1 MSGVSFVKLTPAQL
15 AYSAV
20 VPQALDNQWAPTS
33 TLKRLLRSGKPLR
46 DWQTEEESKRLVLT
60 EWRRALIYT
69 PQVVVN
75 RAALFNNAIIVEDYS
90 GANKPHFQK
99 LLSHG
104 VIVEY
109 LLTEETP
116 DQRPNF
122 TIGEEKWRRWLETIQ
137 DAEVHCV
144 RLDWGN
150 QEDDFKNIASVFH
163 EYFQTINMP
172 ERIQHLTN
180 AFRIPRGEKR
190 RIFEEKLKEVAR
202 FTFDLADQ
210 GKTVTRS
217 HLYKK
222 FVCQDDSPIDEGW
235 YDSSKPFAAEL
246 KQIFDLRY
254 NVNLPDALGRYVF
267 TPQDSPDRTAL
278 GELTRETL
286 RDVLQDNQIEQL
298 LSMLRQFVFAS
309 INPGL
314 YLQGLHLLSLE
325 DVLEV
330 RRTDEWENY
339 IESLDTLLR
348 HPLDFETQAN
358 RLVADFAKL
367 SERIVQIKTERA
379 RSAAASLATR
389 AQVQMNL
396 LLAVGSAWMKLS
408 FSPDDPSRILVET
421 LAAPV
426 SAGVAPLALNLL
438 IKAQGRVELA
448 HSINFLRSKVRNGRD
463 VWNHIWG
470 TLSSDPRFQ
479 FLAMQSVLEQ
489 QANQSGNEI
498 DPNEYL

>member
-1 MSGVSFVKLTPAQL
+1 MSAVSFVKLTPAEL
-15 AYSAV
+15 EYSAV
-20 VPQALDNQWAPTS
+20 VPQALDNQWTPTS
-33 TLKRLLRSGKPLR
+33 TLKRLLRTRKSLK
-46 DWQTEEESKRLVLT
+46 DWQSTQQSKKLVLT

-90 GANKPHFQK
+90 RASKPYFQK
-99 LLSHG
+99 LLSQG

-109 LLTEETP
+109 LLTEEAP
-116 DQRPNF
+116 DQRPHF
-122 TIGEEKWRRWLETIQ
+122 TIGEEKWQRWLETIQ

-144 RLDWGN
+144 RLDWAN

-163 EYFQTINMP
+163 QYFQTINIS
-172 ERIQHLTN
+172 ERIEHLIH
-180 AFRIPRGEKR
+180 AFRIPPSQR
-190 RIFEEKLKEVAR
+190 RNFEEKLREVAR

-217 HLYKK
+217 DLYKK
-222 FVCQDDSPIDEGW
+222 FVCQDGSPIDEGW
-235 YDSSKPFAAEL
+235 YDSGKPFAAEL

-267 TPQDSPDRTAL
+267 TPKDSPDRNVL

-286 RDVLQDNQIEQL
+286 RDALQDNQIEQL
-298 LSMLRQFVFAS
+298 LEMLRRFVFAS

-314 YLQGLHLLSLE
+314 YLRGLHLLSLE

-330 RRTDEWENY
+330 RSTDEWENY
-339 IESLDTLLR
+339 IQSLNTLLR
-348 HPLDFETQAN
+348 RPLEFQEQAN

-367 SERIVQIKTERA
+367 SEQIVQLKTQRA
-379 RSAAASLATR
+379 RTSAASFASS
-389 AQVQMNL
+389 AQLQMSF

-408 FSPDDPSRILVET
+408 FSPEDPSRILVET

-426 SAGVAPLALNLL
+426 SVGVAPLALNLF
-438 IKAQGRVELA
+438 IKAKGNVELA

-463 VWNHIWG
+463 AWNHIQK
-470 TLSSDPRFQ
+470 TLSSDPRFR
-479 FLAMQSVLEQ
+479 FLEMQSVLEQ

-498 DPNEYL
+498 DPNEYLR

>member
-1 MSGVSFVKLTPAQL
+1 MSPVSFVKLTPAEL
-15 AYSAV
+15 EYSAV
-20 VPQALDNQWAPTS
+20 VPQALDNQWAPTP
-33 TLKRLLRSGKPLR
+33 TLKRLLRSRKSLR
-46 DWQTEEESKRLVLT
+46 DWQSTQESKKLVLT

-75 RAALFNNAIIVEDYS
+75 RAVLFNNAIIVEDYS

-109 LLTEETP
+109 LLTEEAP

-150 QEDDFKNIASVFH
+150 QEDDFRNIASVFH

-180 AFRIPRGEKR
+180 AFRIPPGQR
-190 RIFEEKLKEVAR
+190 RQFEEKLREVAR

-217 HLYKK
+217 DLYKK
-222 FVCQDDSPIDEGW
+222 FVCKDGSPIDEGW

-267 TPQDSPDRTAL
+267 TPKDSPDRTAL

-286 RDVLQDNQIEQL
+286 KDALQDNQIEQL
-298 LSMLRQFVFAS
+298 LEMLRQFVFAS

-314 YLQGLHLLSLE
+314 YLRGLHLLSLE

-339 IESLDTLLR
+339 IESLNTLLR
-348 HPLDFETQAN
+348 HPLEFEARAT

-367 SERIVQIKTERA
+367 SERIVQLKTERA
-379 RSAAASLATR
+379 ETAAASFATR
-389 AQVQMNL
+389 AQLQMSL
-396 LLAVGSAWMKLS
+396 LLAVGSAWMKFS
-408 FSPDDPSRILVET
+408 FSPDDPLRILVET

-426 SAGVAPLALNLL
+426 SVGVAPFALNLF
-438 IKAQGRVELA
+438 IKAQGHVELA
-448 HSINFLRSKVRNGRD
+448 HSINFLRSKVKNGRD
-463 VWNHIWG
+463 VWNHIRG

-479 FLAMQSVLEQ
+479 FLEMQSVLEQ

-498 DPNEYL
+498 DPNEHLG